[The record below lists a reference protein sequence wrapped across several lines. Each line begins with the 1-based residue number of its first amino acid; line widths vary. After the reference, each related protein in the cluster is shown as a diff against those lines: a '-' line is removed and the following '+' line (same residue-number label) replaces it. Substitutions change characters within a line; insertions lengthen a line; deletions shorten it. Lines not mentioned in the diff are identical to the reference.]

1 MGARVLGAAFLPRHP
16 STFSGLGG
24 DLVKRGILK
33 MKFSPSKNSFLIG
46 VLTIICLFAPISSAA
61 AAPAPHPLDPLS
73 AREIESAVKILKEM
87 KNFPREVLFSTV
99 QLNEPP
105 KAEVW
110 SFKAGTAFRR
120 EAFAIVMDR
129 PRNKTYEAV
138 IDLKTKKVISWKEIN
153 GVQPLIFDG
162 EYADLKRIVKEDPRW
177 KEAMRKRGISDFSK
191 VEVDGWAIGQV
202 DPKFTGRLMRG
213 LSYFKGDGENYYG
226 RPIEGVVAIVDV
238 TRGVVVDLTDS
249 GVVPIAEKG
258 QDFSETAIGKMRE
271 KPKMLAITQPDGAS
285 YKLDGNEISWQKWRF
300 RYTMHPREGIVLHT
314 VAYEDEGKI
323 RPILYRAALS
333 EMVVPY
339 GDPDANWRWRAAF
352 DVGEYNI
359 GRNSYPLEKNLDAPE
374 NAQLI
379 DAVFADDAGA
389 ILDRKGVV
397 AIYERDGG
405 ILWKHYDFTTERNE
419 TRRARE
425 LVLSAVATI
434 GNYDYAINYI
444 FKQDGSMEV
453 DLALTGIMLAKGVKE
468 KRADENHSMMKMDVS
483 GHLVAENV
491 VAPHHQHFFNFRLDF
506 DVDGVSNSVTETNS
520 SAMPASADNPYQNG
534 FVMRETQIKTEREAQ
549 RVMDMQTAR
558 IWTVM
563 NPTAKN
569 SLGQNTSYIIA
580 PGANALPYISNE
592 SLVRKRAQF
601 INNHFW
607 ATRYNADE
615 IYAAGVYPN
624 QSAGKGDVGLPK
636 YTADNESLE
645 NQDVVVWYTLG
656 VTHIPRPEEWSV
668 MPTTH
673 VGFKLL
679 PGAFFNRNPALDV
692 PR

>member
-1 MGARVLGAAFLPRHP
+1 
-16 STFSGLGG
+16 
-24 DLVKRGILK
+24 
-33 MKFSPSKNSFLIG
+33 MKFSLSKNSFLSG
-46 VLTIICLFAPISSAA
+46 VLAIICLFTPLNTAIAA
-61 AAPAPHPLDPLS
+61 THPLDPLS
-73 AREIESAVKILKEM
+73 AQEIESAVKILKDM
-87 KNFPREVLFSTV
+87 KNFPKEVLFSTV

-110 SFKAGTAFRR
+110 SFKAGIAFRR

-138 IDLKTKKVISWKEIN
+138 IDLKGKKIVSWKEMI

-162 EYADLKRIVKEDPRW
+162 EYADLKRIVKGDSRW
-177 KEAMRKRGISDFSK
+177 KEAMKKRGISDFSK

-202 DPKFTGRLMRG
+202 DPKYTGRLMRG

-249 GVVPIAEKG
+249 GIVPIAEKG
-258 QDFSETAIGKMRE
+258 QDFSEKAIGKMRE
-271 KPKMLAITQPDGAS
+271 KPKSLTIVQSEGAS

-300 RYTMHPREGIVLHT
+300 RFTMHPREGIVLHT
-314 VAYEDEGKI
+314 VAYDDDGKI

-359 GRNSYPLEKNLDAPE
+359 GRNSYPLEKNFDAPE
-374 NAQLI
+374 NAQLL
-379 DAVFADDAGA
+379 DAVFADDRGA
-389 ILDRKGVV
+389 VLERRGVL

-405 ILWKHYDFTTERNE
+405 ILWKHYDFTTEKNE

-468 KRADENHSMMKMDVS
+468 KRADETHSMMKMEAS
-483 GHLVAENV
+483 GHLVAENI

-506 DVDGVSNSVTETNS
+506 DIDGVNNSVTETNS
-520 SAMPASADNPYQNG
+520 SAMPAGANNPYQNG
-534 FVMRETQIKTEREAQ
+534 FVMRETQFKTEREAQ
-549 RVMDMQTAR
+549 RSMDMQTAR
-558 IWTVM
+558 VWTVI
-563 NPTAKN
+563 NPAAKN
-569 SLGQNTSYIIA
+569 SLGQNTSYIIV

-607 ATRYNADE
+607 TTRYNADE
-615 IYAAGVYPN
+615 LYAAGVYPN

-636 YTADNESLE
+636 YIADNESLE